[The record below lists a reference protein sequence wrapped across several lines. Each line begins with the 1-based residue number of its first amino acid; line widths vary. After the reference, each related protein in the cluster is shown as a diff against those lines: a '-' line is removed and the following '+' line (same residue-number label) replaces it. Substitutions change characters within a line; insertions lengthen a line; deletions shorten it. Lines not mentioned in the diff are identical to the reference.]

1 MPLTFHFTFTLPPCL
16 SFPLSL
22 LSFLSRGQGGRESWK
37 RGMQGLSASADH
49 QRPRAGADR
58 KETKG
63 QRRRESRCLQLR
75 RRARRPRPCSLL
87 GPQAEGGERARARA
101 RVLLQGG
108 LHPILLTLSLS
119 FFFWGTDY
127 RKRSTWRFNW
137 EFGSL
142 WDGWKINFIGA
153 S

>member
-1 MPLTFHFTFTLPPCL
+1 MSLTFHFTFTLPPCL

-22 LSFLSRGQGGRESWK
+22 LSFLSRGQGGRGSWK

-75 RRARRPRPCSLL
+75 RRARRPGPALSWDPRLRVGSGPGPGPGCFCREGCTPSCLL
-87 GPQAEGGERARARA
+87 CPSASFSGEQIIER
-101 RVLLQGG
+101 G
-108 LHPILLTLSLS
+108 LPGALIGNSAHS
-119 FFFWGTDY
+119 GTDG
-127 RKRSTWRFNW
+127 K
-137 EFGSL
+137 
-142 WDGWKINFIGA
+142 
-153 S
+153 